1 MILVSSESVDDIKRR
16 KKEEDKKKEQAY
28 ERLKEDIT
36 LVDDDYLDMNLVQ
49 EETFLKQYLSL
60 LEDK

>member
-1 MILVSSESVDDIKRR
+1 MILVSAESVDDIKRR
-16 KKEEDKKKEQAY
+16 KKEEDTKKEQAY

>member
-1 MILVSSESVDDIKRR
+1 MILVSAESVDDIKRR
-16 KKEEDKKKEQAY
+16 KKEEDTKKEEAY
-28 ERLKEDIT
+28 ERLKEDIS